1 MTLGQETI
9 NTQVYAQLDPNQCHV
24 MTEHM
29 QWYTLIGEAVPG
41 GRPVKILRLAAFASN
56 TPPSVEFS
64 IRVYVVEDT
73 HDALEVFNK
82 ITKSIKLLV
91 LKIGEYFS
99 LGILIVYSTCI
110 KISFS
115 KSTIPAQMVSISVD
129 EFKLRLL

>member
-1 MTLGQETI
+1 MSLFLQKLVTLGQETI

-73 HDALEVFNK
+73 HDALEVYNINQSQKNYLF
-82 ITKSIKLLV
+82 SI
-91 LKIGEYFS
+91 S
-99 LGILIVYSTCI
+99 LGMVIQNMYQNFIL
-110 KISFS
+110 
-115 KSTIPAQMVSISVD
+115 Q
-129 EFKLRLL
+129 EHKLSPRGPNVWTNLN

>member
-1 MTLGQETI
+1 MSLFLQKLVTLGQETI

-73 HDALEVFNK
+73 HDALEVYNINQSKKNYLF
-82 ITKSIKLLV
+82 SI
-91 LKIGEYFS
+91 S
-99 LGILIVYSTCI
+99 LG
-110 KISFS
+110 
-115 KSTIPAQMVSISVD
+115 MVIQNMYQNFIFQ
-129 EFKLRLL
+129 EHKLSPCGPNVWTNLN

>member
-73 HDALEVFNK
+73 HDALEVCNK
-82 ITKSIKLLV
+82 KTKSIKLLV
-91 LKIGEYFS
+91 LNICEYFS
-99 LGILIVYSTCI
+99 LGIVIQYMYQNFILQKHNPSPSGLNVCERI
-110 KISFS
+110 
-115 KSTIPAQMVSISVD
+115 
-129 EFKLRLL
+129 

>member
-1 MTLGQETI
+1 MSLFLQKLVTLGQETI

-73 HDALEVFNK
+73 HDALEVIYNINQSQKNSLF
-82 ITKSIKLLV
+82 SI
-91 LKIGEYFS
+91 S
-99 LGILIVYSTCI
+99 LG
-110 KISFS
+110 
-115 KSTIPAQMVSISVD
+115 MVIQNMYQNFIFQ
-129 EFKLRLL
+129 EHKLSLRGPNVWTNLN

>member
-1 MTLGQETI
+1 
-9 NTQVYAQLDPNQCHV
+9 

-73 HDALEVFNK
+73 HDALEVYNK
-82 ITKSIKLLV
+82 NQLSQKNYLFSIFV
-91 LKIGEYFS
+91 YIS
-99 LGILIVYSTCI
+99 L
-110 KISFS
+110 
-115 KSTIPAQMVSISVD
+115 
-129 EFKLRLL
+129 

>member
-1 MTLGQETI
+1 MSLFLQKLVTLGQETI

-73 HDALEVFNK
+73 HDALEVYNK
-82 ITKSIKLLV
+82 NQLSQKNYLFSIFV
-91 LKIGEYFS
+91 YIS
-99 LGILIVYSTCI
+99 L
-110 KISFS
+110 
-115 KSTIPAQMVSISVD
+115 
-129 EFKLRLL
+129 

>member
-1 MTLGQETI
+1 MSLFLQKLVTLGQETI

-73 HDALEVFNK
+73 HDALEVYNINQSKKNYLF
-82 ITKSIKLLV
+82 SI
-91 LKIGEYFS
+91 S
-99 LGILIVYSTCI
+99 LG
-110 KISFS
+110 
-115 KSTIPAQMVSISVD
+115 MVIQNMYQNFIFQ
-129 EFKLRLL
+129 EHKLSQRGPNVWTNLN

>member
-73 HDALEVFNK
+73 HDALEVYNK
-82 ITKSIKLLV
+82 KNKVNKTTCSQYGIC
-91 LKIGEYFS
+91 EYFS
-99 LGILIVYSTCI
+99 LGIEIQYMYQNFIL
-110 KISFS
+110 
-115 KSTIPAQMVSISVD
+115 Q
-129 EFKLRLL
+129 

>member
-73 HDALEVFNK
+73 HDALEVYNK
-82 ITKSIKLLV
+82 KKTKSIKLLV
-91 LKIGEYFS
+91 LN
-99 LGILIVYSTCI
+99 IL

-115 KSTIPAQMVSISVD
+115 KSTIPAQMVSMSVD
-129 EFKLRLL
+129 EFKIRLL

>member
-1 MTLGQETI
+1 MSLFLQKLVTLGQETI

-73 HDALEVFNK
+73 HDALEVIYNINQSQKNSLF
-82 ITKSIKLLV
+82 SI
-91 LKIGEYFS
+91 S
-99 LGILIVYSTCI
+99 LG
-110 KISFS
+110 
-115 KSTIPAQMVSISVD
+115 MVIQNMYQNFIFQ
-129 EFKLRLL
+129 EHKLSPCGPNVWTNLN

>member
-1 MTLGQETI
+1 MSLFLQKLVTLGQETI

-73 HDALEVFNK
+73 HDALEVIYNINQSQKNFLF
-82 ITKSIKLLV
+82 SI
-91 LKIGEYFS
+91 S
-99 LGILIVYSTCI
+99 LG
-110 KISFS
+110 
-115 KSTIPAQMVSISVD
+115 MVIQNMYQNFIFQ
-129 EFKLRLL
+129 EHKLSPRGPNVWTNLN

>member
-1 MTLGQETI
+1 MSLFLQKLVTLGQETI

-73 HDALEVFNK
+73 HDALEVIYNINQSQKNSLF
-82 ITKSIKLLV
+82 SI
-91 LKIGEYFS
+91 S
-99 LGILIVYSTCI
+99 LG
-110 KISFS
+110 
-115 KSTIPAQMVSISVD
+115 MVIQNMYQNFIFQEV
-129 EFKLRLL
+129 KLSPHGPNVWTNLN